1 MRVCPVGRR
10 CRTRVWREDG
20 AHVERSSS
28 IPSMFSS
35 PWMMA
40 IASERSAFATKR
52 GHFNPL
58 MFVIA
63 YFRLALPRAKKILR

>member
-1 MRVCPVGRR
+1 
-10 CRTRVWREDG
+10 
-20 AHVERSSS
+20 
-28 IPSMFSS
+28 MFSS